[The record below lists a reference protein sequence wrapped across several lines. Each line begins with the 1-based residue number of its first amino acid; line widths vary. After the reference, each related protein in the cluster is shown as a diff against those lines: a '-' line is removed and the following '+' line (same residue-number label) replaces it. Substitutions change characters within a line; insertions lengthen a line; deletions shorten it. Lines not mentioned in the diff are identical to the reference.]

1 MASVAELEALLRSAS
16 AAADAGDAEAANDAR
31 AIADTIVQ
39 MRGQPAAQIPGAAP
53 GQVAPPTEAPE
64 LTAPGMAGA
73 VTRGLT
79 PALTGATAG
88 GLVAGLPGAAIG
100 SAVTAAAPL
109 VIDPVVEFVN
119 QRLGTNYPTAT
130 QALQDLLTRFGV
142 AQPQTFVEKGTEAV
156 SRAVGTGIAAPAGAA
171 RAVLAM
177 VPARS
182 TTARVAEAV
191 RVGGMGPTGAGGMT
205 GAGAVGTR
213 TGAAATS
220 GAVGAAAF
228 EPTLESTL
236 TGAALGPV
244 APAVGAGLKTAGRAI
259 WDTAFGRLLQP
270 KVTAEQALYQVLG
283 GTQETAKGALRAIG
297 EAEAVPGTPGMQRSL
312 FEVLQAGGVEP
323 TVDLAAL
330 TKRLQRAG
338 SPVSDQ
344 VERFQRGQIGAL
356 RTQLVQI
363 NDQLRVPM
371 LSPGRIEELEGAR
384 AGILAR
390 IEADEAILD
399 AAARS
404 GTEARL
410 GTQAPGQ
417 AIAVRAEQLADEM
430 RKTLINPAYKE
441 AIDSA
446 GNAPVD
452 ITSLIAEAE
461 RVLGQPLWKF
471 ATSDAPAIARRI
483 QQLAPQVA
491 QVEPTPVG
499 RGLVSQRLM
508 RAAEQPAPAE
518 PATATLEQ
526 LHDLRRAINRDI
538 AAAQRGTSTLA
549 GVEVADLRSLHSAVD
564 QAVKQSDTLSDQTK
578 SLYDRATANYR
589 DIYAPRFREG
599 ETGRI
604 LKPGMF
610 GEMRIEP
617 AQIVGKFMN
626 DADAADQ
633 FVRTFA
639 GDPIAFS
646 AMRSG
651 IVEQIREAAL
661 DGFTLSPKKLE
672 TFLAGKAPILRK
684 YEDAGMNIGASISK
698 LEQEAAASKAAFD
711 TLASEKGPFVNKTPN
726 EVLAYVTSGPARMKL
741 ALDRSNAAGQDAIKR
756 VVAEQLNK
764 QLDANPQAVLKTLD
778 DEQTRA
784 AYRVALTPRL
794 VDEFTERAKMGVAA
808 KDALRSKELGDPAN
822 YPAVVNRANLSL
834 PQLQGLLKV
843 VQDDVARLREIDT
856 LAVKAGATPR
866 IGAITQ
872 EVSEAPVPV
881 LPSASM
887 STTMNAIVRT
897 FASIEQRVNR
907 KVNAELARIIYSDPE
922 AATVAIQNA
931 IRRAEMAKRP
941 AGVTRA
947 APALTGATGEATRA
961 AFFPPEPQTQE

>member
-1 MASVAELEALLRSAS
+1 MASVAELEALLRAAS

-31 AIADTIVQ
+31 AIADAIVQ

-53 GQVAPPTEAPE
+53 GQAAPPTEAPE

-73 VTRGLT
+73 VTRGLA
-79 PALTGATAG
+79 PALMGATAG
-88 GLVAGLPGAAIG
+88 GLVAGPPGAAIG
-100 SAVTAAAPL
+100 GAVTAAAPL

-119 QRLGTNYPTAT
+119 QRFGTSYPTAT

-156 SRAVGTGIAAPAGAA
+156 SRALGTGIAAPAGAA
-171 RAVLAM
+171 RAVQAM
-177 VPARS
+177 VPAGS
-182 TTARVAEAV
+182 TAARVAEAV

-205 GAGAVGTR
+205 GLGAVGTR
-213 TGAAATS
+213 AGAAATS

-259 WDTAFGRLLQP
+259 WDTALGRLLQP
-270 KVTAEQALYQVLG
+270 KVTAEQALYQALG

-338 SPVSDQ
+338 SPVSDR
-344 VERFQRGQIGAL
+344 VMAFQRDQLGAL
-356 RTQLVQI
+356 RTQLAQI

-446 GNAPVD
+446 GNTPVD
-452 ITSLIAEAE
+452 ITALIAESE
-461 RVLGQPLWKF
+461 RVLGQPLWRF

-491 QVEPTPVG
+491 QVEPAPVG

-508 RAAEQPAPAE
+508 RAAEQPAPT

-672 TFLAGKAPILRK
+672 TFLADKAPILRK

-711 TLASEKGPFVNKTPN
+711 KLASEKGPFVNKTPD
-726 EVLAYVTSGPARMKL
+726 EVLSYITSGPARMKL

-856 LAVKAGATPR
+856 LAARAGATPR
-866 IGAITQ
+866 IGALTQ
-872 EVSEAPVPV
+872 EVSDAPVAV
-881 LPSASM
+881 MPSSSM

-897 FASIEQRVNR
+897 FAGIEQRVNR

-961 AFFPPEPQTQE
+961 AFFPSEPQTQE